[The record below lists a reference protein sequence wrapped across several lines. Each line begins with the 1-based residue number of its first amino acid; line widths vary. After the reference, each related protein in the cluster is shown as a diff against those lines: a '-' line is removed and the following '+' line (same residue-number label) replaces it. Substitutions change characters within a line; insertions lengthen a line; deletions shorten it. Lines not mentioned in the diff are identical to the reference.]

1 MIARNKSEYAELL
14 RAIAAL
20 SRLFSDNDSP
30 YIDSR
35 FVERLFASTTGGR
48 DIGRSDCS
56 FDVVFDSGVA
66 VGIKTFLA
74 GQGNFKVEKIAEF
87 NSLARKGHFDVT
99 DRQTLAYRV
108 AKARNDR
115 VKSDVAEFGIQLDT
129 SIYHCLV
136 RFPQGACVHEE
147 PYRLIDLDELRPTD
161 RSGLPL
167 KGWSDPSKG
176 LYFTD
181 GKSFYSFNR
190 SKSVLMKRFSFNRK
204 REAIELPI
212 HPRPLELLLGRAS
225 GVTSRRL
232 HEIRLDRGDR
242 AAGLQTPLPGK
253 DFVVLPLYS
262 TRSGEVEAKSGIN
275 QWNAG
280 GRPRKFGEAYIPIP
294 QEIHRLFPKFFPP
307 RDQLFDLFLPN
318 SKTKHSAKICQDRSK
333 ALMVNPNFE
342 LGRWIISV
350 LDPSISD
357 SAFNQP
363 VGKHKHFTYADLE
376 KIGKDSVRIF
386 RYSSEGKHQFRVE
399 FAPLGSY
406 EDFVT
411 QLKKPGAPPS

>member
-1 MIARNKSEYAELL
+1 LITRNKSEYAELL

-56 FDVVFDSGVA
+56 FDVVFDSGIA

-87 NSLARKGHFDVT
+87 NSLARQGHFDVS
-99 DRQTLAYRV
+99 DRETLAYRV
-108 AKARNDR
+108 ANARNDR
-115 VKSDVAEFGIQLDT
+115 VKSDAAEFGIQLDS

-147 PYRLIDLDELRPTD
+147 PYRLIDLDKIRPTD

-167 KGWSDPSKG
+167 KGWSNPSQG

-181 GKSFYSFNR
+181 GRSFYSFNR
-190 SKSVLMKRFSFNRK
+190 SKSVLMKRFTFNRK

-212 HPRPLELLLGRAS
+212 HPRPLELLLGRA
-225 GVTSRRL
+225 GGATSRRL
-232 HEIRLDRGDR
+232 HEIRLDRDTHV
-242 AAGLQTPLPGK
+242 AGLPTPLPGK

-262 TRSGEVEAKSGIN
+262 TRTGEVEAKSGIN

-294 QEIHRLFPKFFPP
+294 KEIHQFVPKFFPP
-307 RDQLFDLFLPN
+307 RDQLFDLVLPN
-318 SKTKHSAKICQDRSK
+318 SSAKHTAKVCQDGSK

-350 LDPSISD
+350 LDPSIAD
-357 SAFNQP
+357 TAFNQP
-363 VGKHKHFTYADLE
+363 AGKHKPFTYADLE
-376 KIGKDSVRIF
+376 KIGKDSVRVF
-386 RYSSEGKHQFRVE
+386 RYGSKGKQEYRVE

-406 EDFVT
+406 EEFVT
-411 QLKKPGAPPS
+411 QLKKPGA